1 MIIKHLQDVPFAPTS
16 GYEGVTKQVVI
27 GPDDGSD
34 EIVLRYF
41 RLAPGG
47 SSPHH
52 AHDWPHL
59 VKVEVGAGVAADAD
73 GDRTPVQA
81 GDYVYVPDGEI
92 HHFEAIDAPSF
103 EFFCIVPRRGEF

>member
-1 MIIKHLQDVPFAPTS
+1 MIVKHLQDVPLHTTS

-52 AHDWPHL
+52 PHDWPHL
-59 VKVEVGAGVAADAD
+59 VKVEVGNGVAVDAD
-73 GDRTPVQA
+73 GNRTPVQA
-81 GDYVYVPDGEI
+81 GDYVYVPDGEV
-92 HHFEAIDAPSF
+92 HHFEAVDAPSF
-103 EFFCIVPRRGEF
+103 EFICIVPSRGEF